1 MTEPSNALLIARAER
16 AEQRSYLLLFTP
28 ALLLVGL
35 FLGGPLGLLFFQ
47 SLREGDVFSLVHY
60 ARIFQENIYWRTYSD
75 TLQISFIVTLLS
87 IVFGFPLAYAA
98 AVASRGWSALILA
111 LVMLPFWTSVLVRTY
126 AWMVVLQRKGI
137 INTTL
142 IELGIID
149 APLSLSHN
157 STAVLIG
164 MLHVMIPFMV
174 FPLYAA
180 LSKIPVELTQAGH
193 SLGGNALYVF
203 RRVILPLA
211 APGVAAG
218 SVLVFILSLGFY
230 LTPELLGGGKTIMVS
245 SLVQRNVELY
255 LQFGA
260 ASAVAMVL
268 LAIVCAIFWAVDRV
282 LPVEKIVGMR

>member
-1 MTEPSNALLIARAER
+1 MTDSSNAALIARAER
-16 AEQRSYLLLFTP
+16 AEQGSYLLLFAP

-47 SLREGDVFSLVHY
+47 SLREGDSFSFVHY
-60 ARIFQENIYWRTYSD
+60 ARIWQEEIYWRTYAD
-75 TLQISFIVTLLS
+75 TLQISLLVTVLS

-98 AVASRGWSALILA
+98 AVASRGWSTLILA

-126 AWMVVLQRKGI
+126 AWLVVLQRRGI

-142 IELGIID
+142 IDLGIIEK
-149 APLSLSHN
+149 PLSLSHN
-157 STAVLIG
+157 FTAVLIG

-180 LSKIPVELTQAGH
+180 LSKIPTELTQAGH
-193 SLGGNALYVF
+193 SLGGSTFYVF
-203 RRVILPLA
+203 RRIILPLA

-218 SVLVFILSLGFY
+218 SVLVFILCLGFY

-268 LAIVCAIFWAVDRV
+268 LAMVCTIFWAVDRA

>member
-1 MTEPSNALLIARAER
+1 MTDLSNAAGIARAER
-16 AEQRSYLLLFTP
+16 AEQRGYLLLFAP
-28 ALLLVGL
+28 ALVLVAL
-35 FLGGPLGLLFFQ
+35 FLGVPLGLLFFQ
-47 SLREGDVFSLVHY
+47 SLREGDAFSLVHY
-60 ARIFQENIYWRTYSD
+60 ARILDEPIYWRTYYE
-75 TLQISFIVTLLS
+75 TLKISLIVTVLS
-87 IVFGFPLAYAA
+87 IVLGFPLAYAA
-98 AVASRGWSALILA
+98 AVASRGWSTLILA

-126 AWMVVLQRKGI
+126 AWLVVLQRRGI
-137 INTTL
+137 VNTTL
-142 IELGIID
+142 MNLGIID

-157 STAVLIG
+157 FTAVLIG

-180 LSKIPVELTQAGH
+180 LSKIPQELTQAGH
-193 SLGGNALYVF
+193 SLGGNAFYVF
-203 RRVILPLA
+203 RRVVLPLS
-211 APGVAAG
+211 APGMMAG
-218 SVLVFILSLGFY
+218 SVLVFILCLGFY

-268 LAIVCAIFWAVDRV
+268 LALVCTIFWAVDRV